1 MSDDRRTKRVSKSE
15 WLEAALEV
23 LEREG
28 VDAVRVQRLAR
39 KLQISKSGFYWHF
52 KDRNDLLQQLLDHWA
67 HEYTEVV
74 SENELLA
81 SLEPRERLYQITR
94 MIDRHKL
101 GKYDVVIHSW
111 ARADPLAKAATDK
124 VTKIRL
130 EFLRKIF
137 RELGFD
143 RDQVEMRAVLFI
155 VYHSWERTTFE
166 GMSDRKRESLRKLR
180 LELLTS

>member
-1 MSDDRRTKRVSKSE
+1 MSDNRRTKRVSKSE

-52 KDRNDLLQQLLDHWA
+52 KDHWM

-81 SLEPRERLYQITR
+81 SLEPLERLYQITR
-94 MIDRHKL
+94 MIDRHNL
-101 GKYDVVIHSW
+101 GKYDVVIRAW
-111 ARADPLAKAATDK
+111 AKTDPLAKAAADR
-124 VTKIRL
+124 VTKTRL
-130 EFLRKIF
+130 DFLRKIF

-143 RDQVEMRAVLFI
+143 RDQVEMRAVLFV
-155 VYHSWERTTFE
+155 VYHSWERTMFE